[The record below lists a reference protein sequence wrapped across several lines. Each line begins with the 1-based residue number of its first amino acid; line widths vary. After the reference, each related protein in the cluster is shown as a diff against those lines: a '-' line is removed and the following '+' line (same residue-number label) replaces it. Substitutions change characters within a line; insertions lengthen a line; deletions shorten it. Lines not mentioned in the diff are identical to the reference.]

1 MEKQNQLKLKIAY
14 YWFISS
20 GITMD

>member
-1 MEKQNQLKLKIAY
+1 MEMQNQLKLKIVY